1 MSIHGSPLILRVAID
16 AVRGNKYS
24 ARADS
29 LHVLP
34 VFCDSY
40 VRLEFVHAI
49 LTDDSVII
57 VLKMLIQRV
66 EKSIWQ
72 NSIRFLRNN
81 KKWIPGPEP
90 ETFENVVFPPN
101 GEYKLPAMPE
111 EPTYD
116 PALGEQKF
124 KTSKQ
129 LVSIRGFEEI
139 HTTLIHKQYGLV
151 AVTGG
156 FISAYDFNFIRE
168 RLNRNLL
175 KDQFAIW
182 RVPAP
187 WLPRTKKATGAKPGS
202 GKGNIHHY
210 VTPVR
215 AKRIILEVG
224 GYIMELEAR
233 AYLMYLCE
241 RFRFPVEFVS
251 EKILKEKELQE
262 KKIEELN
269 VNKFNWDLALKYN
282 MQNCRKCNGS
292 QMALVG
298 EEELLHCSFR
308 WFITISASL
317 PVSALFLCI
326 SLALTLHFDEST
338 ETHCDV
344 TNYLPSIS
352 AAIASYSPERYIWRF
367 LIALQSA
374 PRIVIALAF
383 RNFLLTSP
391 LRPLN
396 DRAWFGLA
404 CQIACVINVA
414 ESLFLL
420 LLTTVSSSENHAVH
434 TTSFTGF
441 AVCSI
446 IYMLIST
453 ALFQYSGRRRTSSLG
468 EKSFQYKVLMCS
480 ISVLSLLIA
489 IYFFNRHNTF
499 CEPGIYTLFAVSE
512 YVVVLSN
519 ILFHYTVVFDFHGKY
534 FILTSS
540 DSIIVMV
547 FFSCDKCGEA
557 LKKNQVDKHGFKC
570 RNTTYSCLDCGQ
582 AFSLETYKNHIKCVT
597 ENKKYGGKNYVEKE
611 NKGEAKQNRWIEQ
624 VERAI
629 ENVTDK
635 ELKDLLQQIR
645 GFNNIPRKEAK
656 FINFCRIPLK
666 SGTEIYAL
674 RMQAWNCISE
684 QARKMQQEAEK
695 IESKKA
701 MEKTLRM
708 DDEKK
713 FKWKRTIKRALKEA
727 EDGQMKI
734 KRLKAKVIQSYL
746 ASGQSNGNDENP
758 EIIFNAKL
766 YSLEGEIKNMEVAVS
781 AEVAWCPN
789 TYDEPISSSL
799 FGLCI
804 RYFALQHDEI
814 KDLPQ
819 FIAQRIQILQYD
831 MDIARRMYEGHVT
844 FKLSWIFV
852 GKDGYMDWPKTYA
865 KCFHEMPADEF
876 FIFAAIN
883 GIATKAF
890 GNGWM
895 NRRSKYKSIVL
906 TAYHGWPG
914 ALCAWIGIR
923 NNHLNNVN
931 YQEELVGDNLELS
944 RLETSTAS
952 SLNYTEFAILLAIR
966 NGQYHMLRYLP
977 TISLNEYLES
987 IAQALLTWMSNF
999 EVQRLLREVEKN
1011 GDVKTGNCIKR
1022 ILNKNDT

>member
-40 VRLEFVHAI
+40 VRLEFVRIHHLYLCCLKSTIYHYAI

-499 CEPGIYTLFAVSE
+499 Y
-512 YVVVLSN
+512 
-519 ILFHYTVVFDFHGKY
+519 
-534 FILTSS
+534 
-540 DSIIVMV
+540 SIIVMV

-656 FINFCRIPLK
+656 FINFLQNSIKIRNRDLCIK
-666 SGTEIYAL
+666 
-674 RMQAWNCISE
+674 AWNCISE

-695 IESKKA
+695 IESKKSDGGCNNVDNSKKLNCKQ
-701 MEKTLRM
+701 ETSKNNGEKVEEIGTEKKKVKENIICENGNKSTEQKTLRM

-766 YSLEGEIKNMEVAVS
+766 YS
-781 AEVAWCPN
+781 
-789 TYDEPISSSL
+789 
-799 FGLCI
+799 
-804 RYFALQHDEI
+804 
-814 KDLPQ
+814 
-819 FIAQRIQILQYD
+819 
-831 MDIARRMYEGHVT
+831 
-844 FKLSWIFV
+844 
-852 GKDGYMDWPKTYA
+852 
-865 KCFHEMPADEF
+865 
-876 FIFAAIN
+876 
-883 GIATKAF
+883 
-890 GNGWM
+890 
-895 NRRSKYKSIVL
+895 
-906 TAYHGWPG
+906 
-914 ALCAWIGIR
+914 
-923 NNHLNNVN
+923 
-931 YQEELVGDNLELS
+931 
-944 RLETSTAS
+944 
-952 SLNYTEFAILLAIR
+952 
-966 NGQYHMLRYLP
+966 
-977 TISLNEYLES
+977 
-987 IAQALLTWMSNF
+987 
-999 EVQRLLREVEKN
+999 
-1011 GDVKTGNCIKR
+1011 
-1022 ILNKNDT
+1022 

>member
-40 VRLEFVHAI
+40 VRLEFDDNCLQNIYHYAI

-499 CEPGIYTLFAVSE
+499 Y
-512 YVVVLSN
+512 
-519 ILFHYTVVFDFHGKY
+519 
-534 FILTSS
+534 
-540 DSIIVMV
+540 SIIVMV

-645 GFNNIPRKEAK
+645 GFNNIPRKETK
-656 FINFCRIPLK
+656 FINFLQNSIKIRNRDLCIK
-666 SGTEIYAL
+666 
-674 RMQAWNCISE
+674 AWNCISE

-695 IESKKA
+695 IESKKSDGGCNNVDNSKKLNCKQ
-701 MEKTLRM
+701 ETSKNNGEKVEEIGTEKKKVKENIICENGNKSTEQKTLRM

-865 KCFHEMPADEF
+865 KCFREMPADEF

-890 GNGWM
+890 WQRM
-895 NRRSKYKSIVL
+895 DESEKQ
-906 TAYHGWPG
+906 TYHGWPG

-977 TISLNEYLES
+977 TISNQLHKLC
-987 IAQALLTWMSNF
+987 LLGCQISKFN
-999 EVQRLLREVEKN
+999 VYYEKW
-1011 GDVKTGNCIKR
+1011 KKMAM
-1022 ILNKNDT
+1022 